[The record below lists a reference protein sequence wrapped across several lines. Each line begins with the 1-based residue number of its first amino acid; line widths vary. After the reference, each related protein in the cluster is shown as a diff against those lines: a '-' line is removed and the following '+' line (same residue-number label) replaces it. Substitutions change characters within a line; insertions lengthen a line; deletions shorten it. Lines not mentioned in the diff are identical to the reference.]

1 MRRSRL
7 NDSVVAGQRHVHS
20 ARMSW
25 TRWSLCVLL
34 VACEAPP
41 PSAPFAPAST
51 SARASAAPAR
61 SADAVDC
68 SDFCRCW
75 RNCSPYQQEDPCPQC
90 KKAGCAS
97 TRCGASERASR
108 RVNRATLAVERER
121 LCQAARRPCG
131 GGAGAD
137 HGMTHRSGLPVQAE
151 RRELQTPSRR
161 RSASP
166 SHDIGTEGSSV
177 TEPQGRSPDRSG
189 DSYLSGCLGVI
200 PS

>member
-1 MRRSRL
+1 MVVRVNPVAPATMASPPYPTHRDSVAAHSLRARSSSSGWSERYFRRIAASTSTSRLITIADDGVEAQVALRGQYGSWQPYFLQRLNRAAPPGDRMRRSRL
-7 NDSVVAGQRHVHS
+7 NDSVVAGQRRVHS

-41 PSAPFAPAST
+41 PSAPSAPAST

-61 SADAVDC
+61 SANAVDC

-97 TRCGASERASR
+97 TRCGASE
-108 RVNRATLAVERER
+108 
-121 LCQAARRPCG
+121 
-131 GGAGAD
+131 
-137 HGMTHRSGLPVQAE
+137 
-151 RRELQTPSRR
+151 
-161 RSASP
+161 
-166 SHDIGTEGSSV
+166 
-177 TEPQGRSPDRSG
+177 
-189 DSYLSGCLGVI
+189 
-200 PS
+200 